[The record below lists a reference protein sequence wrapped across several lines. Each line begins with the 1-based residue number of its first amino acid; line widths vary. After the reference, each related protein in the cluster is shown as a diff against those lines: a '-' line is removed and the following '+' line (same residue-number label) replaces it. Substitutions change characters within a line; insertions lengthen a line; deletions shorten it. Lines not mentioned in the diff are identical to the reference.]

1 MILKITYYIIISVIN
16 KISQV
21 EFEAHQKKMGDED
34 FQYDVEVDF
43 ETGAIETCEWDDEDD
58 IEF

>member
-1 MILKITYYIIISVIN
+1 
-16 KISQV
+16 
-21 EFEAHQKKMGDED
+21 MGDED